1 MFIYLDAFS
10 IFAETLHS
18 HMQAIAVCGSSISF
32 YSILITRPR
41 FNGFSKKRSNNS
53 DELIVY
59 IIYDICTRLFAYTSK
74 CHSIADIFYDF
85 IALKIY

>member
-1 MFIYLDAFS
+1 
-10 IFAETLHS
+10 
-18 HMQAIAVCGSSISF
+18 MQAIAACGSSISF

-59 IIYDICTRLFAYTSK
+59 IIYDICI
-74 CHSIADIFYDF
+74 SIIR
-85 IALKIY
+85 IHK

>member
-1 MFIYLDAFS
+1 MRLFLDAFS

-59 IIYDICTRLFAYTSK
+59 IIYDICI
-74 CHSIADIFYDF
+74 SIIR
-85 IALKIY
+85 IHK